1 VYKGKPIFYS
11 LGNFIFDQ
19 YFSKETQEGLA
30 VAVSVKEEEIKSEVY
45 MIESKGSEIVEINKV
60 NYEK

>member
-1 VYKGKPIFYS
+1 
-11 LGNFIFDQ
+11 
-19 YFSKETQEGLA
+19 LA